1 MQRRKSLCPYRHKKG
16 VQNMKFYPYKKACAL
31 LVTGALTTGAAVPAL
46 AAETKTAAPTTAEE
60 SKTKAMTLKE
70 IQELVV
76 KNNRLKTTLTLN
88 QEKGHRWSQCH

>member
-1 MQRRKSLCPYRHKKG
+1 
-16 VQNMKFYPYKKACAL
+16 MKFYPYKKACAL

-46 AAETKTAAPTTAEE
+46 AAETKTAAPATAEE

-76 KNNRLKTTLTLN
+76 KNNRLKN
-88 QEKGHRWSQCH
+88 HPDAESGKGHRWSQCH